1 MHCPS
6 VTQLNVAYEP
16 TKPHV
21 EKIFAYGTRHRMLRM
36 EYRSLKGSD
45 ALIDM
50 IPGLR
55 DASVGQPKGFKES
68 VILIMLDVARLDQR
82 VSFSLNNNHP
92 SYVIAKIR
100 HKGTLYKIRLVRSA
114 VDWLAENGWIDLKKM
129 EAGTRGWQ
137 SHMGAT
143 DKLRDFFEETIMTG
157 GDLVLDT
164 DAVHLIELRDDDKNA
179 IPETEWGIGG
189 RLVRKINSRAAQ
201 IKKLNKFIKNFDVR
215 DGDHNK
221 LHVHWRSV
229 FNGDFDH
236 GGRLYTVGRS
246 YQTMPSIMRRNI
258 RINGE
263 ATVELDYKT
272 IHPAMLYARVGSV
285 APADCYSF
293 SDYSRD
299 INKVAFQIVLNAT
312 SREAAVKALA
322 MGDEVKDKVSRL
334 GLPAHTK
341 EARAA
346 ASVLVEKITA
356 YHGPIKEFFFTGEGL
371 RLQKT
376 DSDMALDV
384 MLELMKQGIPALSV
398 HDSFRVPVS
407 KREALQT
414 AMDNASREH
423 LGVVL
428 QVTCDTDPKPVP
440 DAVAIAA
447 ENARSHETWED
458 LLEYMNAPDDQPSKA
473 GVWTRVD
480 RSSVVLPE
488 GVEYRPSEAEFHGG
502 RAYAARVGKP
512 VKTGKNKGK
521 RKLVYFHSADA
532 AASELQSMK
541 AKEAA
546 RLAYEQKLHQ
556 SKTNAALFS

>member
-1 MHCPS
+1 MS
-6 VTQLNVAYEP
+6 LFSYAELVAGGKAAAPVLERMSKYS
-16 TKPHV
+16 
-21 EKIFAYGTRHRMLRM
+21 EKHRMLRM
-36 EYRSLKGSD
+36 DMRSKMQWKRLI
-45 ALIDM
+45 ALV
-50 IPGLR
+50 PGLHEY
-55 DASVGQPKGFKES
+55 AKECPKGFAQAFLM
-68 VILIMLDVARLDQR
+68 VMFDVARDDRR
-82 VSFSLNNNHP
+82 VSFSLNKANAVYSRAKEKHP
-92 SYVIAKIR
+92 D
-100 HKGTLYKIRLVRSA
+100 TLYRYELVKLS
-114 VDWLAENGWIDLKKM
+114 VEFG
-129 EAGTRGWQ
+129 EGAGLFDVCWMPPGTSGWQ

-143 DKLRDFFEETIMTG
+143 DKLHEFLEEVVMCG
-157 GDLVLDT
+157 GELVLDA
-164 DAVHLIELRDDDKNA
+164 DAVDLIELRDEDGNPILEA
-179 IPETEWGIGG
+179 EWGLNY
-189 RLVRKINSRAAQ
+189 RQTRKINSRASQ
-201 IKKLNKFIKNFDVR
+201 IKKLNKFIKNFDIK
-215 DGDHNK
+215 DGGGKK
-221 LHVHWRSV
+221 LHVHWRSI
-229 FNGDFDH
+229 FNRDFDH
-236 GGRLYTVGRS
+236 GGRLYAVGGS

-272 IHPAMLYARVGSV
+272 LHPHMLYTRVGSV

-428 QVTCDTDPKPVP
+428 QVTCDTDPKPVS
-440 DAVAIAA
+440 AVDPFPTAKAF
-447 ENARSHETWED
+447 ESRED
-458 LLEYMNAPDDQPSKA
+458 MWEYMNAPDDQPSKG
-473 GVWTRVD
+473 GVWTR
-480 RSSVVLPE
+480 REPRTVVVPE

-502 RAYAARVGKP
+502 RAFAARVGKP
-512 VKTGKNKGK
+512 VKTGKNIGK

-546 RLAYEQKLHQ
+546 QVAYEQKLHQ
-556 SKTNAALFS
+556 SETNAALFS